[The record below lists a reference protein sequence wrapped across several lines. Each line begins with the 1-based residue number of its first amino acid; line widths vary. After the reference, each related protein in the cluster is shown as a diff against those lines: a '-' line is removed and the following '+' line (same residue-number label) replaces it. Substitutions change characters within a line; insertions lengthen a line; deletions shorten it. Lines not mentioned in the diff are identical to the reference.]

1 MPTVSNKL
9 ANSVVALAQWTYE
22 AKGLTVTPANVSNA
36 IPAVLVRSLNR
47 VEAVISADFEEA
59 LSALKKRRGDA
70 VGEIWVLTPLDAM
83 GLAHASL
90 RGHVDRLVPWWIEG
104 AVIKF
109 GSPRVP

>member
-1 MPTVSNKL
+1 VPKVSNRL
-9 ANSVVALAQWTYE
+9 ANSVVALARWTYE
-22 AKGLTVTPANVSNA
+22 AKGLTVAPANVSNT
-36 IPAVLVRSLNR
+36 IPALLVRSLNR
-47 VEAVISADFEEA
+47 VEAVISADFDEA
-59 LSALKKRRGDA
+59 VVVLEKRRGDA
-70 VGEIWVLTPLDAM
+70 VGEIWVLAPLDAM